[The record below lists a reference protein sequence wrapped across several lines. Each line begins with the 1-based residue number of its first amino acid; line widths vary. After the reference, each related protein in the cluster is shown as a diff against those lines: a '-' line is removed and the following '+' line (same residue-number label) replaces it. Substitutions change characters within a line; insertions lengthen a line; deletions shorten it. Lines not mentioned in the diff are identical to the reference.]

1 MNPISRLWS
10 GTFLVVSAAVGVVTG
25 MPARADVIVDW
36 NVKADELAVEQRT
49 PPVNHARWLAI
60 LHVAMFEAVNAVQP
74 KYTAYKLTLKS
85 DPKASREAAAASAGH
100 DVLAAEYPSLKP
112 QLDAALT
119 AMLGGVPDGVAKSD
133 GIEVGRTAAASIIA
147 LRANDGITAR
157 ETYRPQTTPGVYVPA
172 VIPVSST
179 IGAVTPWVM
188 TSASQFRP
196 GPPPALT
203 SEIWTK
209 DINEIRELG
218 SRDSTTRTAEQT
230 TIARFWFAVGPLT
243 YNPIVRQIAVAKHMD
258 LLDCARLFALVS
270 MAGFDAQVAVFDAK
284 YTYNLWRPMTAI
296 RNADQTGNSATP
308 RDSAWLPLGDTPM
321 HPEYPCAH
329 CIVSAAVVSTI
340 QGVVGDDVGELSMTS
355 ATAPGVTRKWTR
367 LRDYTDEISSARI
380 YAGFHY
386 RNSTVVGQ
394 EMGRKIGELATSAYL
409 RLMLASRAG
418 SR

>member
-1 MNPISRLWS
+1 MRPISRLWS
-10 GTFLVVSAAVGVVTG
+10 GTFLIVSAVVGVVTP
-25 MPARADVIVDW
+25 MPVRADVIIDW

-49 PPVNHARWLAI
+49 PPVNHARWLAM

-74 KYTAYKLTLKS
+74 KYAPYKFTLKS
-85 DPKASREAAAASAGH
+85 DPKASREAAAVSAGH
-100 DVLAAEYPSLKP
+100 DVMAAQYPGLKP
-112 QLDAALT
+112 QLDATLA
-119 AMLGGVPDGVAKSD
+119 AMLAGVPDGQAKSD
-133 GIEVGRTAAASIIA
+133 GIEVGRKAAAGIIA

-157 ETYRPQTTPGVYVPA
+157 ETYQPQTTPGVYVPT

-188 TSASQFRP
+188 ASGSQFRP

-203 SEIWTK
+203 SETWTR

-218 SRDSTTRTAEQT
+218 GRDSKTRTAEQT

-243 YNPIVRQIAVAKHMD
+243 YNPIVRQVAVAKHMD
-258 LLDCARLFALVS
+258 LLDSARLFALVS

-308 RDSAWLPLGDTPM
+308 RDAAWLPLGDTPM

-329 CIVSAAVVSTI
+329 CIVSSAVVSTI
-340 QGVVGDDVGELSMTS
+340 QGAVGDDVGELSMTS

-394 EMGRKIGELATSAYL
+394 EMGRKIGELATSTCL
-409 RLMLASRAG
+409 RLMVASATGAR
-418 SR
+418 